1 MLRKVS
7 VFLLIALLLSIPTM
21 GAGASGPAQE
31 EKPFEG
37 VVLNAYFIGGGAYE
51 KLYTKIPEFEEATG
65 ATVNV
70 AAKLSHFELNK
81 RVAQEFAT
89 GGDIDVISTHTT
101 FAPGQ
106 KAFLLPLNDYCT
118 EEDLADFQPATIEAS
133 TVGGDLIMLPRHTDV
148 RIMYYR
154 TDLFEDPDE
163 QAAFQEKYGYKLQPP
178 ATWEEMVDVAEFFT
192 RPPELYGFVFTG
204 GEEPLVGTFYELT
217 MSAGG
222 NFFDEEGNVTFN
234 EEPGQQALQLLV
246 DLYYNKKTTPEGVPN
261 YRWDEVAK
269 AFRDGQIAFHFD
281 WPGWY
286 GLTKDPEE
294 SKVADT
300 FGLAPYPVGPAGYA
314 KIWGASHGFAVAKAT
329 ENPEAAAELV
339 KFLTT
344 ADNLYFEAV
353 EGGFLPTSISAFAKI
368 IEDAAETGD
377 PLDLKRLELLEE
389 ELAGFVPPPKI
400 TEYQEMVSAMW
411 PELQKSLVEGRDV
424 KETLDIT
431 AEAVQKIVSPE

>member
-7 VFLLIALLLSIPTM
+7 VFLIVALLLSIPMAGT
-21 GAGASGPAQE
+21 GASSPAQ

-51 KLYTKIPEFEEATG
+51 KLYTKIPEFEEETG
-65 ATVNV
+65 AKVNI

-89 GGDIDVISTHTT
+89 GGEIDVISTHTT

-106 KAFLLPLNDYCT
+106 KEFLLALNDYLT
-118 EEDLADFQPATIEAS
+118 KEDLADFQPSTIEAS
-133 TVGGDLIMLPRHTDV
+133 TVGGNLIMLPRHTDV

-163 QAAFQEKYGYKLQPP
+163 QAAFKEKYGYELRPP
-178 ATWEEMVDVAEFFT
+178 TTWEEMLDVAEFFT

-204 GEEPLVGTFYELT
+204 GEEPLVGTFYEFT

-222 NFFDEEGNVTFN
+222 DFFDEEMNVIFN
-234 EEPGQQALQLLV
+234 QEPGQKALQLLV

-286 GLTKDPEE
+286 TLTKDPKE
-294 SKVADT
+294 SKVADK
-300 FGLAPYPVGPAGYA
+300 FGLASYPVGPAGYA
-314 KIWGASHGFAVAKAT
+314 KIWGGSHGFAVAKAT
-329 ENPEAAAELV
+329 KNPEAAVALI
-339 KFLTT
+339 KFLTSSE
-344 ADNLYFEAV
+344 NLYFEAK
-353 EGGFLPTSISAFAKI
+353 EGGFLPTSISAFSKI
-368 IEDAAETGD
+368 KEDAAATGD

-400 TEYQEMVSAMW
+400 PEYQEVVSAMW

-424 KETLDIT
+424 KETLDIA
-431 AEAVQKIVSPE
+431 AEKVQKIVSPK